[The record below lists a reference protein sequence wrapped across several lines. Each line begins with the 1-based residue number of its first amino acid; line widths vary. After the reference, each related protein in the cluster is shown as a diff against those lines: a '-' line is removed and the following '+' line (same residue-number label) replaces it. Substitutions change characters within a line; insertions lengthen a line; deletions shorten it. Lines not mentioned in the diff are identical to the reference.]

1 MTPSATNTTLSNI
14 GSADIDFDHHGL
26 VKTLVSA
33 MAELLE
39 SIAGVEDACV
49 YVSGIAARLE
59 TDIERQYKAALGVQH
74 LSRDQVIDV
83 LVDLKNR
90 AGGKFSLIEQD
101 EDRLVFGGCACP
113 LGSVASNRPSLCMLT
128 SNIFGRMTANSVGY
142 AAVDLEQT
150 IARGDPRCRV
160 VVHLKRTEP
169 GQDTREYFRDDA
181 SADSA

>member
-1 MTPSATNTTLSNI
+1 MAPSAANATLPNI
-14 GSADIDFDHHGL
+14 GSLDIDFDHHGL
-26 VKTLVSA
+26 VNTLVSD

-59 TDIERQYKAALGVQH
+59 TDVERRYKTALGVQH
-74 LSRDQVIDV
+74 LSRDQVIDI

-101 EDRLVFGGCACP
+101 EDRLVFGSCACP
-113 LGSVASNRPSLCMLT
+113 LGNAASNHPSLCMLT

-142 AAVDLEQT
+142 AAVDLDKT
-150 IARGDPRCRV
+150 IARGDSHCRV
-160 VVHLKRTEP
+160 VVHLKRTEL

-181 SADSA
+181 SADST